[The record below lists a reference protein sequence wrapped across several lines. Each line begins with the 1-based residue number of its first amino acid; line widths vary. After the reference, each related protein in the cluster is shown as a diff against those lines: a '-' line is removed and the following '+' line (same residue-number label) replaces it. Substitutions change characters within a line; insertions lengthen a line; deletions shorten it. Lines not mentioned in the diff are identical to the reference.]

1 MDVQTSGNGSEIVVA
16 VHGIQGT
23 RAVWNPVAQRLGD
36 DFTFVLPNL
45 RGRGAAVRG
54 ASVADYGLGRFADDL
69 ADIIDQVVAGR
80 PYTLA
85 GWSMGV
91 SVSLAYVTR
100 RLDPSKRPQ
109 SLILISGSSD
119 LTALR
124 WFKAHE
130 GAALLAEIA
139 AREQRL
145 GLREAADHNAV
156 ACTWR
161 AIRDTSQRS
170 ALAGID
176 LPTLIVH
183 GSADTDS
190 PVEQARWLADGIADS
205 LLQVIDSGGHSLPTE
220 HADAVAAHMIQ
231 FLSIKRSAETS

>member
-1 MDVQTSGNGSEIVVA
+1 MDVRTAGNGREIVVA

-23 RAVWNPVAQRLGD
+23 RAVWNPVAHRLLD
-36 DFTFVLPNL
+36 DATFVLPNL
-45 RGRGAAVRG
+45 RGRGSAARG
-54 ASVADYGLGRFADDL
+54 SSVADYGLDRFADDL
-69 ADIIDQVVAGR
+69 ADAIDRVVAGR

-91 SVSLAYVTR
+91 SISLAYVTR
-100 RLDPSKRPQ
+100 CLAPSRRPRR
-109 SLILISGSSD
+109 LILMSGSPD

-124 WFKAHE
+124 WFEAHE
-130 GAALLAEIA
+130 DTALLAEIA

-170 ALAGID
+170 ALAGIS

-183 GSADTDS
+183 GSEDTDS
-190 PVEQARWLADGIADS
+190 PVEHARWLADGIS
-205 LLQVIDSGGHSLPTE
+205 CSRLRVIDGAGHNLPTE
-220 HADAVAAHMIQ
+220 QADAVAAHMTH
-231 FLSIKRSAETS
+231 FLSLKRFAETS